1 MQLEETKK
9 LCHMRNG
16 KNNAML
22 IADRGRIRFFGHL
35 VRMETVLVPSTEQEY
50 VTEHR
55 EDR

>member
-22 IADRGRIRFFGHL
+22 IADRGRIRCFGHL